1 MTLDNVSDH
10 DGLPPAE
17 PAALY
22 NWCALHSLRVIDDES
37 FWRIQPVDDE
47 AESYEN
53 THTFWK
59 TRSLEY
65 IIEISKSR
73 WEL

>member
-1 MTLDNVSDH
+1 MTLDDIPDH

-17 PAALY
+17 PAALH

-47 AESYEN
+47 RYEN

-65 IIEISKSR
+65 IIEISRSR